1 MPTKQ
6 EASCTFHCTFYKCGS
21 QWIRDVLCD
30 PALVLHSQVPLRDA
44 GRDVPSAGW
53 PVLEAPGLASPI
65 YTAGIADWLD
75 RPAAAPGDRC
85 LVVLRDPRDIIVSLV
100 MSLALSHTPNEV
112 TSLLRLPLRHA
123 ERSDRIRIG
132 IHLFTHW
139 AAQFRSWLS
148 SPVGPGELRMD
159 YAELIGD
166 EQAQFRRIFAF
177 LGWSIP
183 DAVATEVIARHSFL
197 ATSGGRRPGEENE
210 FSHRRKGIAG
220 DWRNHFTRETGAM
233 LEEACAGLLRAGR
246 YAETDDWWQ
255 SLPAKARAEDSSTD
269 GGIGRLLTALAEQET
284 QLSIARQAAEQRG
297 RDVEELHELGERLR
311 KEAEVQRMASEQR
324 LRDLNELDELC
335 RRAQQDAEMYRRAAE
350 ERLRLIQSLDRKIS
364 EEYATSPWDKIL
376 RFCGLPH

>member
-21 QWIRDVLCD
+21 QWIRDVLGD
-30 PALVLHSQVPLRDA
+30 PAIVLHSHVPLRDA

-65 YTAGIADWLD
+65 YTAGIANWLD

-85 LVVLRDPRDIIVSLV
+85 LVVFRDPRDIIVSLV

-132 IHLFTHW
+132 IHLFSHW

-148 SPVGPGELRMD
+148 HPAGPGELRMD
-159 YAELIGD
+159 YAAFIGD
-166 EQAQFRRIFAF
+166 EQAHFRRIFAF

-197 ATSGGRRPGEENE
+197 ATSGGRRPGEDNE
-210 FSHRRKGIAG
+210 FSHRRKGTAG

-233 LEEACAGLLRAGR
+233 LEEAYPGLPQAGR
-246 YAETDDWWQ
+246 YAESDDWWET
-255 SLPAKARAEDSSTD
+255 LPAEARVKDSSVD

-284 QLSIARQAAEQRG
+284 QLEIARQAAEQRL
-297 RDVEELHELGERLR
+297 RDVQELHAWNESLR
-311 KEAEVQRMASEQR
+311 QEAEAH
-324 LRDLNELDELC
+324 
-335 RRAQQDAEMYRRAAE
+335 RAASE
-350 ERLRLIQSLDRKIS
+350 ERLRLLQSLDSQLRRMYS
-364 EEYATSPWDKIL
+364 ESRWGRFL
-376 RFCGLPH
+376 RFCGYRPPSS